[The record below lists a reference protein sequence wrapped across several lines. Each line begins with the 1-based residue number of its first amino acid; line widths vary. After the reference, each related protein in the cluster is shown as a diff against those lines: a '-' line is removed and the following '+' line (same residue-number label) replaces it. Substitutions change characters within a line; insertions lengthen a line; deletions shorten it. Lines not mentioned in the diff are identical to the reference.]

1 MKLEIL
7 FTLNLHELPFDFS
20 IPCYIL
26 GVLKKSEIF
35 RSHLYGAAEKDKEL
49 QALLFAEKEDAVVG
63 ALESGKYC
71 SFGLLDLAYLSLVIF
86 FYISSSIPTSLIYNI
101 SSTQP

>member
-7 FTLNLHELPFDFS
+7 FTLTLHELPFDPS

-35 RSHLYGAAEKDKEL
+35 RSHVYGAAEKDKEL

-71 SFGLLDLAYLSLVIF
+71 SFGLPDLVYFSLFLHLFI
-86 FYISSSIPTSLIYNI
+86 YSHIPDL
-101 SSTQP
+101 